1 MVLLILA
8 AAALACWITVL
19 LAPWYA
25 WLCRERLEAEPAM
38 SPSAPDFTV
47 LIPARDEA
55 GVIGDALRAGAAAA
69 PDARVI
75 VIDDESGDATA
86 EIARASGMSNLTVV
100 AGTRPPAGWT
110 GKLWALQQGLERVA
124 TPRVL
129 LLDADIRIAPGML
142 PPLQRKANEGFALVS
157 VCVEPCWDGIAAR
170 WLLPAFVY
178 FFKLLYPF
186 ALANREGG
194 PIAAAAGGVVLVD
207 RGALIEAGG
216 FAAWRAAI
224 IDDCT
229 LAAHVKRGGR
239 RCFIGLTHGAAS
251 LRRAR
256 LGDIAHMV
264 ARSAF
269 VQLRESLP
277 LTLAASAL
285 LILAFWIPVLAIA
298 FGTRPA
304 ARALGL
310 VAFLAL
316 LACYLPTLLYYR
328 RNPLAAL
335 LLPLAATFF
344 LVATWYSAWRALAGT
359 RSVWKG
365 RHYQRES
372 GP

>member
-55 GVIGDALRAGAAAA
+55 GVIGDALRAVAAAA

-142 PPLQRKANEGFALVS
+142 PALQRKAKEG
-157 VCVEPCWDGIAAR
+157 
-170 WLLPAFVY
+170 
-178 FFKLLYPF
+178 
-186 ALANREGG
+186 
-194 PIAAAAGGVVLVD
+194 
-207 RGALIEAGG
+207 
-216 FAAWRAAI
+216 
-224 IDDCT
+224 
-229 LAAHVKRGGR
+229 
-239 RCFIGLTHGAAS
+239 
-251 LRRAR
+251 
-256 LGDIAHMV
+256 
-264 ARSAF
+264 
-269 VQLRESLP
+269 
-277 LTLAASAL
+277 
-285 LILAFWIPVLAIA
+285 
-298 FGTRPA
+298 
-304 ARALGL
+304 
-310 VAFLAL
+310 
-316 LACYLPTLLYYR
+316 
-328 RNPLAAL
+328 
-335 LLPLAATFF
+335 
-344 LVATWYSAWRALAGT
+344 
-359 RSVWKG
+359 
-365 RHYQRES
+365 
-372 GP
+372 